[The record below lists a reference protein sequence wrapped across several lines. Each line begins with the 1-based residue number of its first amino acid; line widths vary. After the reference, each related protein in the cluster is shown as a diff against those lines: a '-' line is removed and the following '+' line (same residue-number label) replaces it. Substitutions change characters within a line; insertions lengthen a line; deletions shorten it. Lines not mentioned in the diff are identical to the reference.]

1 MEIDGPFKTA
11 FDQGSVGVLR
21 RELTT
26 YKNRNGTLVRETVVR
41 TYSSNGDYNDST
53 EIAILEGGSCV

>member
-11 FDQGSVGVLR
+11 FDQSSVGLLR

-26 YKNRNGTLVRETVVR
+26 YKNRNGTLVRETVTR

-53 EIAILEGGSCV
+53 EVVILEGGSSV